1 MCCWLLSVKHSLY
14 LQEMEDFAQSSGE
27 HGVVVFSL
35 GSMIRNITQE
45 RANTIASALAQ
56 IPQKVKW
63 QPSGNQLSAEFDS
76 VERSDSEMFLKCYG
90 LP

>member
-1 MCCWLLSVKHSLY
+1 
-14 LQEMEDFAQSSGE
+14 MEEFAQSSGE

-56 IPQKVKW
+56 IPQKVRW
-63 QPSGNQLSAEFDS
+63 CPHGRQLSTEFINIW
-76 VERSDSEMFLKCYG
+76 KG
-90 LP
+90 LTLEGSFMKNEVL